1 MISNCSCSDS
11 VTVKVKHIDSNL
23 MVNIS
28 IPRVLAPALIA
39 MPYCTTFTLEIL
51 VGSHYNII
59 RLRDTYIMV
68 RVSLFGR
75 MSL

>member
-1 MISNCSCSDS
+1 
-11 VTVKVKHIDSNL
+11 

-28 IPRVLAPALIA
+28 IPRVLAPALIVV

-59 RLRDTYIMV
+59 ILRDTYIMV
-68 RVSLFGR
+68 LLFGR